1 MDAAT
6 LEKYYV
12 KEAIKTGERLARA
25 VRTGNEMPLPPK
37 CGAEVVEMPVYEP
50 LNQVRKAT
58 LHSFTNSMCPIE
70 IIRVAREPRY
80 VDAFFRRYSQE
91 EGQPDRAEIVVAQ
104 TNTCMTRF
112 LVCKEMMHAHIED
125 VDTYTSTPSELRKLI
140 MGLIAEDTDLTPQT
154 AADEAAWFGAV
165 QYLIPDGYV
174 KYLKK
179 MYELACENELTKDR
193 PYYYLALRLRI
204 PEILVE
210 FRLNEEEIFDAVLDE
225 MGPSM

>member
-1 MDAAT
+1 
-6 LEKYYV
+6 
-12 KEAIKTGERLARA
+12 
-25 VRTGNEMPLPPK
+25 
-37 CGAEVVEMPVYEP
+37 
-50 LNQVRKAT
+50 
-58 LHSFTNSMCPIE
+58 
-70 IIRVAREPRY
+70 
-80 VDAFFRRYSQE
+80 
-91 EGQPDRAEIVVAQ
+91 
-104 TNTCMTRF
+104 
-112 LVCKEMMHAHIED
+112 
-125 VDTYTSTPSELRKLI
+125 

-210 FRLNEEEIFDAVLDE
+210 FRLNEEEIFNAVLDE
-225 MGPSM
+225 MDSSM